1 MKGLHKKELNMILKK
16 RKVRISL
23 NDDALTNMIM
33 ELLSR
38 DASMWTYKSITQE
51 LIIDRNVKDINN
63 VQQRIY
69 EWLRT

>member
-1 MKGLHKKELNMILKK
+1 MILKK
-16 RKVRISL
+16 RKVRINL
-23 NDDALTNMIM
+23 DDDALTNMIM

-38 DASMWTYKSITQE
+38 DASIWVYKSMTQE
-51 LIIDRNVKDINN
+51 LIIDRNVKDIDD

>member
-1 MKGLHKKELNMILKK
+1 MIVKK
-16 RKVRISL
+16 RKVRINL
-23 NDDALTNMIM
+23 DDDALTNMIM

-38 DASMWTYKSITQE
+38 DASIWVYKSMTQE
-51 LIIDRNVKDINN
+51 LIIDRNVRDIDD

>member
-1 MKGLHKKELNMILKK
+1 MIVKK
-16 RKVRISL
+16 RKVRINL

-38 DASMWTYKSITQE
+38 NASMWMYRSMTQE
-51 LIIDRNVKDINN
+51 LIIDRNVRDIDD

>member
-1 MKGLHKKELNMILKK
+1 MILKK

-23 NDDALTNMIM
+23 NDDALTNMII

-38 DASMWTYKSITQE
+38 NASMWTYKSITQE
-51 LIIDRNVKDINN
+51 LIIDRNVKDIDD

-69 EWLRT
+69 EWLDKRT